1 MPLRFVIFG
10 QTPALLSAP
19 DPAGTLAEAPIAER
33 TCELPDEL
41 REIRLGRQPGLE
53 IELPF
58 PSVSFVHARLFC
70 GELPNDW
77 WVEDLGSL
85 NGTTLD
91 GRRLTPGI
99 PQALRPNQRI
109 RIASVDLVF
118 EGRAPKSAEPPS
130 TASIAR
136 LLIGD
141 VFAKRPAEAPTLLI
155 VSGPGAGSRLVLA
168 ESGRPYVIGRSEE
181 CDLVLPT
188 DSVSREHA
196 VFVRNPEGVLVRD
209 RGSKNGVRVGG
220 RAVSPE
226 GRYLTDGDRVQIGTV
241 WLELSSPEDRYLR
254 QVQAAAEVRRASTLS
269 GASKHTTSKSSPRRQ
284 TRPSRTLATRPR
296 DRTPGSVFAA
306 SERRAAAPRRGT
318 AQRVLTAIVAAT
330 MLAALAGLAALAMFG

>member
-85 NGTTLD
+85 NGTTVD

-109 RIASVDLVF
+109 RIASVDLLF
-118 EGRAPKSAEPPS
+118 EGRAAKSAEPSS

-141 VFAKRPAEAPTLLI
+141 VFAKRPADSPTLLV

-168 ESGRPYVIGRSEE
+168 ESGRPYVIGRSDD

-220 RAVSPE
+220 RAISPE
-226 GRYLTDGDRVQIGTV
+226 GRHLGDGERVQIGTV

-254 QVQAAAEVRRASTLS
+254 QVQAAAEVPRSSSASATKS
-269 GASKHTTSKSSPRRQ
+269 GTVKSSARGGH
-284 TRPSRTLATRPR
+284 TRPNRTLTTRAR
-296 DRTPGSVFAA
+296 DRTPGSSSAGLD
-306 SERRAAAPRRGT
+306 RRAAAPRHGT
-318 AQRVLTAIVAAT
+318 ARRVLTAIVAAT
-330 MLAALAGLAALAMFG
+330 MLAALAGLAALALSG